1 MKRRLRRKLRNRTM
15 KISKLQQN
23 QPGTLRKVSLI
34 LIKTIRRSRF
44 LQKLFL
50 ISIVIGQWMRKKR
63 MLWSM
68 LIGHLKN
75 SDENFEKE
83 AAILK
88 KLIN

>member
-1 MKRRLRRKLRNRTM
+1 MKKRLRRKLRNRMM

-23 QPGTLRKVSLI
+23 QHGTLRKVSLI

-68 LIGHLKN
+68 LIGQQKN
-75 SDENFEKE
+75 SDKVFAKE
-83 AAILK
+83 GAILK
-88 KLIN
+88 QTN

>member
-1 MKRRLRRKLRNRTM
+1 MKKRLRRKLRNRTM

-68 LIGHLKN
+68 LIGQLKN

-83 AAILK
+83 AAILE

>member
-1 MKRRLRRKLRNRTM
+1 MKKRLRRKLRNRTM

-68 LIGHLKN
+68 LIGQLKN